1 MSTYTVTQ
9 RFAQVSAA
17 GLLTTLGRR
26 VLAATLALASVGAMA
41 GNRVEDVSYA
51 SAPDGTTEITIRLAS
66 PPTAPRAFA
75 TESPPRIAVDFEDTQ
90 NGLTERR
97 INVGSGAA
105 ASVSAVEAGG
115 RTRVVVELF
124 HPAAFESRI
133 DGNNLILAVGKGKSM
148 AASAGAPA
156 ASGITQ
162 PTVSQ
167 VDFRRGT
174 SGEGRVVVSFDK
186 DGAGTDLR
194 KEGNKLI
201 VDLFDVSLSNDLPI
215 RLDVTDFATPVQFIE
230 TRERAGG
237 ARMEIQTSGAIEHM
251 AYQTGNELVIE
262 IAKVS
267 AKDDERKKLGEPV
280 EYKGTPVTFNIQDI
294 PVRSALQLIADVSEL
309 NIVVADSVQGNVT
322 LRLVNVPWDQAL
334 DIILQAKGLDKRSQG
349 NVVWIAPTAE
359 IAQREQALEDARIA
373 LEDRAELVTEY
384 IPVNY
389 GNAEEIAK
397 LLTEDA
403 LQGEQQ
409 NQGASQQNVQKGFL
423 SKRGSVTFDKRT
435 NTLLVVDIPQRV
447 ANIRDLVQK
456 LDKPV
461 DQVVIE
467 ARIVIANES
476 VARELGARFGVSG
489 NNGDSYYSGNLEANQ
504 NKINADK
511 ALDLQYAKDVAAWVA
526 GGGIGAQP
534 IYSQSL
540 PVRGLMTNLPAAL
553 QNPAG
558 SLALSI
564 LNAGYQLDVELSA
577 IQEQGRGEVISNP
590 RIVTSNQKESVIR
603 QGKEIGYL
611 TISGTGVS
619 ATPTAA
625 FKEALLELKVTPT
638 ITNDGRV
645 FLNLAVKK
653 DELDGF
659 VDLGIYG
666 SVPQIT
672 KREINTAV
680 LVDDGQTVVIGGV
693 YEFSDT
699 TDLAKVPFLGDLPV
713 IGNLFRN
720 KSRSKTK
727 AELLIFVT
735 PKVMRVSQR

>member
-1 MSTYTVTQ
+1 MTVTNAKQQ
-9 RFAQVSAA
+9 RPLRRPLSFGTCAIGLAVGLYAA
-17 GLLTTLGRR
+17 GASALPVAGI
-26 VLAATLALASVGAMA
+26 VAMGQSATGAMA
-41 GNRVEDVSYA
+41 DPATRTPDAVTVTAIDFKRGEGGSGKLVLRFSGA
-51 SAPDGTTEITIRLAS
+51 GAAPDLRN
-66 PPTAPRAFA
+66 
-75 TESPPRIAVDFEDTQ
+75 
-90 NGLTERR
+90 NG
-97 INVGSGAA
+97 S
-105 ASVSAVEAGG
+105 S
-115 RTRVVVELF
+115 VVVDIGNAQL
-124 HPAAFESRI
+124 PAALQR
-133 DGNNLILAVGKGKSM
+133 
-148 AASAGAPA
+148 
-156 ASGITQ
+156 
-162 PTVSQ
+162 
-167 VDFRRGT
+167 
-174 SGEGRVVVSFDK
+174 
-186 DGAGTDLR
+186 
-194 KEGNKLI
+194 
-201 VDLFDVSLSNDLPI
+201 PI
-215 RLDVTDFATPVQFIE
+215 NVTDFATPVQRIE
-230 TRERAGG
+230 ARA
-237 ARMEIQTSGAIEHM
+237 TSSGAQLVLGTQGAFESM
-251 AYQTGNELVIE
+251 AYQSGNDYIVE
-262 IAKVS
+262 IVPRASTAGAAKAKVAAPAMGAS
-267 AKDDERKKLGEPV
+267 AMGATASASTVRYSGK
-280 EYKGTPVTFNIQDI
+280 PVTFNFQDV
-294 PVRSALQLIADVSEL
+294 PVRTVLQLIAEESNL
-309 NIVVADSVQGNVT
+309 NIVAADTVQGNVT
-322 LRLVNVPWDQAL
+322 LRLINVPWDQAL
-334 DIILQAKGLDKRSQG
+334 DIVLQAKSLDKRRSG
-349 NVVWIAPTAE
+349 NVVWVAPQAE
-359 IAQREQALEDARIA
+359 IAKFEQDKEDARIS
-373 LEDRAELVTEY
+373 LEERAEKITEY

-389 GNAEEIAK
+389 ASAEDIAK
-397 LLTEDA
+397 LLTEDSKGNSGGGSGG
-403 LQGEQQ
+403 QSGGGQ
-409 NQGASQQNVQKGFL
+409 NQQDRGFL
-423 SKRGSVTFDKRT
+423 SQRGSLSFDKRT

-534 IYSQSL
+534 IYAQSL